1 MEFYI
6 IPHENNTT
14 AQLLKT
20 RGLSTHH
27 IEIFEEILISGKSNE
42 ALNVYF
48 GYTQKSHCVVDHSRK
63 VMCKLLGLEGLSKT
77 EFKECIIHPKL
88 YKFWWKKLLDK
99 HRDEL
104 TSIAIKAEC
113 Y

>member
-1 MEFYI
+1 MIMNQRGY
-6 IPHENNTT
+6 PNS
-14 AQLLKT
+14 QLLKT

-27 IEIFEEILISGKSNE
+27 LEIFEEILISGKSNE

-104 TSIAIKAEC
+104 TSIAIKAE
-113 Y
+113 YY